1 MKSKLLLPVLLLSSS
16 SAVFAESPS
25 PSTSVDLSQLTN
37 SVNFQGVITAIMAV
51 AASLVALYAAYAGV
65 RWVLRMVK
73 SS

>member
-16 SAVFAESPS
+16 AVFAESPS
-25 PSTSVDLSQLTN
+25 SSTSVDLSQLTN

>member
-16 SAVFAESPS
+16 AVFAESPL

>member
-16 SAVFAESPS
+16 AVFADSPS

>member
-1 MKSKLLLPVLLLSSS
+1 MLPVLFLSSS
-16 SAVFAESPS
+16 SVFAEVSS

>member
-1 MKSKLLLPVLLLSSS
+1 MKSKLLLPVLFLSSS
-16 SAVFAESPS
+16 SVFAEVSS

>member
-16 SAVFAESPS
+16 SVFAEVSS

>member
-16 SAVFAESPS
+16 AVFAEIPS
-25 PSTSVDLSQLTN
+25 SSTPIDLSQLTN

>member
-16 SAVFAESPS
+16 AVFAETSS
-25 PSTSVDLSQLTN
+25 SSTPIDLSQLTN

>member
-1 MKSKLLLPVLLLSSS
+1 MKSKLLLPVLLLSS

-51 AASLVALYAAYAGV
+51 ATSLVALYAAYAGV

>member
-1 MKSKLLLPVLLLSSS
+1 MKSKLLLPVLFLFSSS
-16 SAVFAESPS
+16 VFAEVSS

>member
-16 SAVFAESPS
+16 AVFAEPPS

>member
-1 MKSKLLLPVLLLSSS
+1 MKSKLLLPVLLLSS

-73 SS
+73 SF

>member
-1 MKSKLLLPVLLLSSS
+1 MKSKLLLPVLLLSS

>member
-16 SAVFAESPS
+16 AVFAESPS
-25 PSTSVDLSQLTN
+25 PSISVDLSQLTN